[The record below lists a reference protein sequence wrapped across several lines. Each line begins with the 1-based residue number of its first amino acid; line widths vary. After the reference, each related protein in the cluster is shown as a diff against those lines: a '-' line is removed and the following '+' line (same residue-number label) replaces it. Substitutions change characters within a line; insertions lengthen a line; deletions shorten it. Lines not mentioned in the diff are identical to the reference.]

1 MSLWKYIGAGS
12 TVTKWLYH
20 FDGNSN
26 DSSGNANNGT
36 DTNISYIDWRILQC
50 ASWNATWYIAL
61 WVNILWNWDYTIA
74 QRVNITTRPANGAN
88 YILYSWMPNS
98 TFPAQFV
105 DLTNMNGNATYR
117 VRNRVTNTAN
127 DEFQLNYESPYA
139 DYENVWSWIVAT
151 KISNVLHLYVN
162 GDEKGTP
169 VTVTWTARSDD
180 YRCTIWA
187 VYFSPSYFSMING
200 KIDEM
205 IIENRAWTAAEI
217 RKFYTYS
224 KWRFGIL

>member
-1 MSLWKYIGAGS
+1 MSLWKYMGAGS

-20 FDGNSN
+20 LDGNSN

-36 DTNISYIDWRILQC
+36 DTNISYVDWKILQC
-50 ASWNATWYIAL
+50 ASWSATWYISL
-61 WVNILWNWDYTIA
+61 PLNIIWNWDYTIA

-88 YILYSWMPNS
+88 YVLYHWSPNS
-98 TFPAQFV
+98 NFPAQFV
-105 DLTNMNGNATYR
+105 DLTNINGNATYR

-127 DEFQLNYESPYA
+127 SEFQLSYESPYA

-151 KISNVLHLYVN
+151 KISNVLHLYIN

-169 VTVTWTARSDD
+169 VTVTWTANTDD
-180 YRCTIWA
+180 FKCTIWA
-187 VYFSPSYFSMING
+187 AYFWSYSSHING
-200 KIDEM
+200 KIDEL
-205 IIENRAWTAAEI
+205 IIENRAWTAAEV